1 MIEVLQDRKRHLSGY
16 DSMFETP
23 KNHFTDSPIDK
34 SSKQL
39 YIKVRGR
46 KLKNKSLLRE
56 NQNCKRITLVGK
68 LISKECNHEI

>member
-1 MIEVLQDRKRHLSGY
+1 MIEVLQDRKRHLHVRGY

-23 KNHFTDSPIDK
+23 KNHVTDSPIDK

-46 KLKNKSLLRE
+46 KL
-56 NQNCKRITLVGK
+56 
-68 LISKECNHEI
+68 